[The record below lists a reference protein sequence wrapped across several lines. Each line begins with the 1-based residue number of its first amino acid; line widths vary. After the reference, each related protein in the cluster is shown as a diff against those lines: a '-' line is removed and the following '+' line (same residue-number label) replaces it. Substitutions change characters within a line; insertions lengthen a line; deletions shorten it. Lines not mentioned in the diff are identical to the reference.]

1 MTPAGLSSNTRHLAG
16 SAGGWS
22 LKRRA
27 HTWKMSGA
35 GLPAMTSGSSE
46 PFTTCPNRP
55 NSCLCACV
63 LRRKVCRGLEVAT
76 AKGTPCDT
84 RWRISQQSKRN
95 RSKYNLNTSYF
106 KINARYEVCV
116 DSLHGL
122 LIEQF
127 ELPESRKKISRKKK
141 NYNTL
146 CRQKDSCTVQ

>member
-1 MTPAGLSSNTRHLAG
+1 M
-16 SAGGWS
+16 
-22 LKRRA
+22 
-27 HTWKMSGA
+27 
-35 GLPAMTSGSSE
+35 
-46 PFTTCPNRP
+46 
-55 NSCLCACV
+55 
-63 LRRKVCRGLEVAT
+63 AT

-116 DSLHGL
+116 DGLHGL

-141 NYNTL
+141 ITTHYADRKIHVLSNDLAKLYGL
-146 CRQKDSCTVQ
+146 ILMKSLIFH